1 MAANRSNTLKQKT
14 HEGSP
19 LHPLSQK
26 AGHHNKRISSKVL
39 SGMDDKQSYYD
50 DQTSYNNGGGEFSQR
65 SMGENYGM
73 HTERKLMMQE
83 ESEQL
88 DESLNDSFDDDGPN
102 NLKYSDFKEDR
113 QIVKSAA

>member
-1 MAANRSNTLKQKT
+1 
-14 HEGSP
+14 
-19 LHPLSQK
+19 
-26 AGHHNKRISSKVL
+26 
-39 SGMDDKQSYYD
+39 
-50 DQTSYNNGGGEFSQR
+50 
-65 SMGENYGM
+65 MGENYGM